1 MKKTFLLFVLLMA
14 ITSAVAQNFEI
25 YNYKFYAQ
33 YDARGNKINSN
44 LTGLMVTINYW
55 TDFYGRTTVTLFGTE
70 SNTIAGQVMPSMP
83 LCPINQQLSYTG
95 TNNGWRVFNW
105 MNTVLVLISSDT
117 NTARVER
124 HANGQYLGYTEYRK
138 EK

>member
-1 MKKTFLLFVLLMA
+1 MKQH
-14 ITSAVAQNFEI
+14 ITLIILCLSIFISTQAQNVEV
-25 YNYKFYAQ
+25 YNYKFVAQ
-33 YDARGNKINSN
+33 YDANGNRVNSN
-44 LTGLMVTINYW
+44 STGLLVTITYW
-55 TDFYGRTTVTLFGTE
+55 TDFYGRTTCSLFGSE
-70 SNTIAGQVMPSMP
+70 SNTIAGQVMPAMP

-124 HANGQYLGYTEYRK
+124 HANGRFLYYTEYRK
-138 EK
+138 